1 MYGGNFTMTYSIK
14 DMSELTGLPA
24 STLRYYDK
32 QGLLPNLKRDDN
44 NARLFTEDDYRMLRL
59 IDCLKRSGL
68 SIRDIRSFINM
79 IEKGDEAL
87 NDRREIFTRRRE
99 LLKKELADM
108 QEVLNII
115 EYKCWYYEKACEA
128 GTEDVV
134 KDLPLSELPQ
144 AFWKARE
151 YLRSIIQ

>member
-1 MYGGNFTMTYSIK
+1 MTYSIK